1 MKFPCRL
8 YRKGE
13 CYGIDY
19 PWQEGVCWPSCD
31 VGVAPAVF
39 QFSRRPCR
47 RHVGDRQLVG
57 RFSMYQAHWGL
68 NDTPF
73 KTRLD
78 RRFFYQ
84 SPTHEEALARLH
96 FLVEQ
101 ERRLGLLMGGDGEGK
116 SFVLE
121 IFAEEMRKAGHAVAN
136 FNLLGVLPAE
146 FLWLLASALL
156 LNPERELPI
165 PLLWRMVTDRL
176 AEYRYQKVV
185 VLLTTPIRPPLKC
198 SPGRSPRSGSSPDSQ
213 LTIVLAGR
221 PRHIGRRAS
230 RSRTGRTADRLE
242 PWQPGDTEDL
252 STTAG
257 SGRSQR
263 ACFASPAVARLHE
276 LARASPPD
284 QPTADPALLAR
295 AAASTRSTRH
305 GGLCLP

>member
-1 MKFPCRL
+1 
-8 YRKGE
+8 
-13 CYGIDY
+13 
-19 PWQEGVCWPSCD
+19 
-31 VGVAPAVF
+31 
-39 QFSRRPCR
+39 
-47 RHVGDRQLVG
+47 
-57 RFSMYQAHWGL
+57 MYQAHWGL

-176 AEYRYQKVV
+176 AEYRYQQQKVV
-185 VLLTTPIRPPLKC
+185 VLLDDADRATPEVLTQVARLAQVDL
-198 SPGRSPRSGSSPDSQ
+198 SPDSQ

-221 PRHIGRRAS
+221 PRHIGRLSESLLERAEL
-230 RSRTGRTADRLE
+230 RIDLE
-242 PWQPGDTEDL
+242 PWQPGDTEDFL
-252 STTAG
+252 NHSLAQAG
-257 SGRSQR
+257 RNEPV
-263 ACFASPAVARLHE
+263 FASPAVARLHE
-276 LARASPPD
+276 LAQGIPRRIS
-284 QPTADPALLAR
+284 QLADLALLAGAGR
-295 AAASTRSTRH
+295 NLDQIDVDTVDSVYHELGVVQA
-305 GGLCLP
+305 